1 MHSVRTLPGV
11 LASIQPG
18 PHPEFVNLGV
28 WQILHISKSPFRSM
42 FACQQEQCSAMWKEN
57 EAILKVILSIEK
69 FKGDYSLF
77 CNAVL
82 QNGYSP
88 DYKNF
93 SRLLLWKTC
102 LITESLNIKIWKE
115 RLQSSRAVYHE
126 LSRAPSMT
134 IPWWLLKADS
144 EYFTALPVPEK
155 DHVPRTLRRPTRIQ
169 NPTSDP
175 LINEPAE
182 QMASNKYFDVEL
194 DAELLRVIILD
205 VQRLFPGDSQ
215 FHGADKDC
223 LAHRRRIISILFV
236 WSKCNVD
243 VGYKQGIHEILGLIY
258 KNLWS
263 ESVNISNTNTLS
275 FEDLE
280 ILSLYDV
287 KYLEHDLF
295 CILNKFVANS
305 GVMGQ
310 FYQSETALRG
320 AIKKFNGYLMKVDQL
335 LHYNLITK
343 LRLDTELWSIR
354 FFRLLLLRE
363 LGNDLAIQ
371 SSFWDKLVA
380 AEAFSSPS
388 HQAIPELL
396 YFSIIIL
403 LINVKADL
411 ALCDFAEAML
421 LLLHYP
427 ISSRLH
433 LHPNFVDLL
442 FQDAYRLWTYRHT
455 DLKLYEYGIKLNERY
470 ASVIRVSF
478 GVESQS
484 IAKGIRLNTVP
495 STCEIKRE
503 NSAFEKSR
511 MENRL
516 KKRVQLFLKN

>member
-1 MHSVRTLPGV
+1 MFHVPYEGPQEFK
-11 LASIQPG
+11 IQP
-18 PHPEFVNLGV
+18 
-28 WQILHISKSPFRSM
+28 
-42 FACQQEQCSAMWKEN
+42 AT
-57 EAILKVILSIEK
+57 
-69 FKGDYSLF
+69 
-77 CNAVL
+77 
-82 QNGYSP
+82 
-88 DYKNF
+88 
-93 SRLLLWKTC
+93 LLLMN
-102 LITESLNIKIWKE
+102 LLNKWPQISTSTSSWM
-115 RLQSSRAVYHE
+115 QSSSVSSYW
-126 LSRAPSMT
+126 MY
-134 IPWWLLKADS
+134 K
-144 EYFTALPVPEK
+144 
-155 DHVPRTLRRPTRIQ
+155 
-169 NPTSDP
+169 
-175 LINEPAE
+175 
-182 QMASNKYFDVEL
+182 
-194 DAELLRVIILD
+194 
-205 VQRLFPGDSQ
+205 DSQ

-478 GVESQS
+478 GAESQS
-484 IAKGIRLNTVP
+484 IAKGIRLNTIP